1 MIKLPA
7 AFAIT
12 SPLTPAFTQ
21 AAEDER
27 HRGETPDGQEAAP
40 DNADEIS
47 ARANDG
53 DAGQGPPTKREI
65 EQGRLNNE

>member
-1 MIKLPA
+1 MN
-7 AFAIT
+7 AI
-12 SPLTPAFTQ
+12 
-21 AAEDER
+21 
-27 HRGETPDGQEAAP
+27 EAKRRTDRRRRP